1 MHWFKH
7 LTRARH
13 DPFIFDLRQA
23 FGAVGYWV
31 YFATLEIYAESYQP
45 KPGWFLNVSMDFM
58 KSELGFYH
66 AAKMKKIF
74 DYIRQWPDQTNR
86 PAPCAADPQEMPE
99 QCRPDPAESL
109 QAMAM
114 THPKWIVNLT
124 GNRVKLIIPS
134 FSKIMDE
141 YTRKRARMLGEITG
155 QGPDNAAGSKSEDN
169 QQTRVALIM
178 SEIARH
184 CEALAELPEKKGR
197 AFPGPAFVGCC
208 IKEGL
213 HPGAIRDGTDY
224 LIHKAK
230 KLEWDNITDPFGMA
244 RGVAKSRNQYYAAF
258 PVDLKMVRAVYGKF
272 FNG

>member
-45 KPGWFLNVSMDFM
+45 KPGWFLNVSMEFM

-74 DYIRQWPDQTNR
+74 DYIRQWPKAPSL
-86 PAPCAADPQEMPE
+86 PAPSSPAPEEITDPHRPDAAD
-99 QCRPDPAESL
+99 AL
-109 QAMAM
+109 N
-114 THPKWIVNLT
+114 HPKWIVNLSD
-124 GNRVKLIIPS
+124 NRVKLIIPN

-141 YTRKRARMLGEITG
+141 YTRKRARQLGELTG
-155 QGPDNAAGSKSEDN
+155 QSADNGNGGKSEDN
-169 QQTRVALIM
+169 QQTRIALLM

-184 CEALAELPEKKGR
+184 CEALADLPEKKGR

-213 HPGAIRDGTDY
+213 HPGAIRDGTDF

-230 KLEWDNITDPFGMA
+230 QLQWDSVDDPFAMA
-244 RGVAKSRNQYYAAF
+244 RGVAKSRNQYYSAF
-258 PVDLKMVRAVYGKF
+258 PVDSKMVRTVYGDF